1 MHVEF
6 VIEFTQRVKDAMLRR
21 NEPLVKHTLLINLG
35 CASGTN
41 YFMSIHVNQLD
52 VKSKDIILNV
62 QLIKII
68 EGLFH
73 VK

>member
-6 VIEFTQRVKDAMLRR
+6 VIEFTQRVKGAMLRR
-21 NEPLVKHTLLINLG
+21 NAGKHTLLINLD
-35 CASGTN
+35 CASGTS
-41 YFMSIHVNQLD
+41 YFMLIHVNQLD

-62 QLIKII
+62 QQVKII
-68 EGLFH
+68 EGSFH

>member
-6 VIEFTQRVKDAMLRR
+6 VIEFTQRVNGAMLRR
-21 NEPLVKHTLLINLG
+21 NDGKHILLLINLG

-52 VKSKDIILNV
+52 VKSEDIIFNV
-62 QLIKII
+62 QLIKIT
-68 EGLFH
+68 EGSFH